1 MKRGFALRF
10 CYGAKGVEKH
20 GENSQIIGGGRRSD
34 AAGGRDF
41 RVYAAMD
48 LRAHGIPACVFLKN
62 SAGRYL
68 IRSPSATITGSISPR
83 PRPTGTFISGR
94 RSTRPGCCGQHSDG
108 QKNGA
113 AAK

>member
-48 LRAHGIPACVFLKN
+48 LRAHGIPPRVSEKQRGPVPYQIAVCDYYGQYFASPAANRHIYLRQAQHATRLLR
-62 SAGRYL
+62 SA
-68 IRSPSATITGSISPR
+68 
-83 PRPTGTFISGR
+83 F
-94 RSTRPGCCGQHSDG
+94 
-108 QKNGA
+108 
-113 AAK
+113 

>member
-62 SAGRYL
+62 SAGRYFASPAANRHIYL
-68 IRSPSATITGSISPR
+68 RQAQHATRLLRSA
-83 PRPTGTFISGR
+83 F
-94 RSTRPGCCGQHSDG
+94 
-108 QKNGA
+108 
-113 AAK
+113 